1 MCHKSLK
8 KQFTPPPFLAPA
20 KVPSAST
27 SCQAS
32 WPWASNSRK
41 KAHHA
46 LSHTS
51 ASCHS
56 CSRCQQVLAEG
67 YPLGRSFQRASL
79 RKTHKIPSNT
89 SRLGMRVRSPLGERC
104 GSGNSALVLAHWASG
119 ASLILS
125 HRTTPYSMVENTPK
139 PRRYSTYPYVSFE
152 TSPNSSLGRRSNPLS
167 SMSLLLTDQLIGV

>member
-1 MCHKSLK
+1 MPSPHS
-8 KQFTPPPFLAPA
+8 TSPPPLAPT

-46 LSHTS
+46 LSYTS

-56 CSRCQQVLAEG
+56 CSRYQQVLAEG

-79 RKTHKIPSNT
+79 HKTHKIPSNT
-89 SRLGMRVRSPLGERC
+89 SLLGMQVRPPLGERC
-104 GSGNSALVLAHWASG
+104 SSGNSVPVLAHGPRRLHWYTRPIVQLLVRWSKI
-119 ASLILS
+119 LLS
-125 HRTTPYSMVENTPK
+125 HADIQS
-139 PRRYSTYPYVSFE
+139 YPYVSFE
-152 TSPNSSLGRRSNPLS
+152 TSPKSSLGRRSNPLS